1 MMYAAASRHAM
12 KAVGKKESHRDL
24 MQHFTDHLVD
34 EEYDY
39 FIKWDR
45 LIDLEADASSSLI
58 ARSWLRESKDIE
70 KEVSA
75 SVASLLFDPNTSSP
89 DAIFDESWF
98 ALIGFKRSQTS
109 SIHTPLSNVGF
120 EPGCR
125 VVIGTDS
132 QSVKPSSPI
141 ILDRRVRPQMHIAR
155 GSVYKVTESHIFI
168 QASRDDLT
176 RIEICSNSASP
187 TTPTFRM
194 DKENLPTGITTLRQ
208 NLVNLFT
215 ADKKGHETP
224 GSQVNQSRL
233 SWLRDVLIRL
243 RRPFFDRSIVK
254 HMFTPSQG
262 LPAETVPGCD
272 LKDLYLE
279 FSNLN
284 QDQKAAVEQVR
295 GGHLGIAACSGR
307 HIAVSN
313 SFHFFMTLVGI
324 CSARLHSCSRFARFR
339 EDVYHCVCNSTI
351 GCSRETRPC
360 DIIYAYCCR

>member
-1 MMYAAASRHAM
+1 MLYAAASRHAVE
-12 KAVGKKESHRDL
+12 AVGKEESHRDL
-24 MQHFTDHLVD
+24 MQHFTGHLVD

-70 KEVSA
+70 NEVSA
-75 SVASLLFDPNTSSP
+75 SIASLLFDPNTSSP
-89 DAIFDESWF
+89 EAVFDESWF

-109 SIHTPLSNVGF
+109 SIHTPMSDVGF

-132 QSVKPSSPI
+132 QSVKPSSPV
-141 ILDRRVRPQMHIAR
+141 ILDRRMRPQMHIVR
-155 GSVYKVTESHIFI
+155 GSVHKVTESHIFI

-176 RIEICSNSASP
+176 RIEICSSSASP

-215 ADKKGHETP
+215 ADKKAQETP
-224 GSQVNQSRL
+224 GSQVEQSRL

-243 RRPFFDRSIVK
+243 RRPIFDRSIVK

-262 LPAETVPGCD
+262 LPAEIVPGCD
-272 LKDLYLE
+272 LKDLYME

-295 GGHLGIAACSGR
+295 GGRLGIAAWQGG
-307 HIAVSN
+307 HIDFSN
-313 SFHFFMTLVGI
+313 SFHLLMIPVGI
-324 CSARLHSCSRFARFR
+324 CSARLHSCSRLARFR
-339 EDVYHCVCNSTI
+339 EDVYHCVCSSTI
-351 GCSRETRPC
+351 GCSRKTRPC
-360 DIIYAYCCR
+360 DIIHAYGCR